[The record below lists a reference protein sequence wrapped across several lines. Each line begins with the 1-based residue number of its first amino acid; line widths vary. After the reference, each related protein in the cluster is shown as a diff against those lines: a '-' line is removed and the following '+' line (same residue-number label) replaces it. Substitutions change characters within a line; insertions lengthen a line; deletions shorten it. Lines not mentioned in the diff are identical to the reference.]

1 MAIAE
6 EDPVVEGRE
15 KPLDPEVEKVR
26 RKLVRFVGIN
36 LGLLFLALMVV
47 IGAVVYKAR
56 NAPPANP
63 PLAGDIQA
71 PAGEPVSG
79 DIVLPVGA
87 KVISQSL
94 SGNRVSVD
102 AELADGS
109 RTIFVYDISE
119 RRLIGRFAI
128 RNK

>member
-6 EDPVVEGRE
+6 EDPVEGRE

-26 RKLVRFVGIN
+26 KKLVRFVGIN

-47 IGAVVYKAR
+47 IGALVHKAR
-56 NAPPANP
+56 NAPPATP

-94 SGNRVSVD
+94 SGNRVSID

-109 RTIFVYDISE
+109 RTIFVYDIAE

>member
-1 MAIAE
+1 MARPDAD
-6 EDPVVEGRE
+6 EDQE
-15 KPLDPEVEKVR
+15 KPLDPEIDKVR
-26 RKLVRFVGIN
+26 GKLIRFMAIN

-47 IGAVVYKAR
+47 IGALVYKAR

-63 PLAGDIQA
+63 QLAGDIQT

-87 KVISQSL
+87 KVVSQSL
-94 SGNRVSVD
+94 SGNRLSID

-109 RTIFVYDISE
+109 RTIFVYDITE

>member
-1 MAIAE
+1 MASPIAE
-6 EDPVVEGRE
+6 EDQD

-47 IGAVVYKAR
+47 IGALVYKAR

-63 PLAGDIQA
+63 PLAGDIQT

-87 KVISQSL
+87 KVVSQSL
-94 SGNRVSVD
+94 SGNRVSID

-109 RTIFVYDISE
+109 RTIFVYDIT
-119 RRLIGRFAI
+119 
-128 RNK
+128 